1 MADIRQMQE
10 LYLLRNKIQTEI
22 KTMTNTTNPN
32 LIANYNQKLT
42 HLKKQLVMIEDHIN
56 FYPLVCWLSGKDIS
70 SNEILNSTPQL

>member
-1 MADIRQMQE
+1 MADIRQTQE
-10 LYLLRNKIQTEI
+10 LYLLRNKIQNEI

-32 LIANYNQKLT
+32 LIAKYNEKLT

-56 FYPLVCWLSGKDIS
+56 FYPLVCWLSGEDIS